1 MKKIL
6 CISGSVRDASTCVV
20 ILKTIAERYQHQAN
34 FYIYDK
40 LAELPHF
47 DPDAEDTAVPEIIR
61 RFRGEVE
68 AADAVI
74 FCSPEYVFSVPAILK
89 NAIEWCVA
97 STVFSDKP
105 TAMIVASGGGQK
117 TFESLGLIL
126 KTIQTKISDETSLLF
141 SGARARMRGRPE
153 ITDAGDLEKLDR
165 LFVNLVKE
173 N

>member
-6 CISGSVRDASTCVV
+6 CISGSVRAESTCVI
-20 ILKTIAERYQHQAN
+20 ILKTMAERHGHQAD
-34 FYIYDK
+34 FRIYDK
-40 LAELPHF
+40 LASLPHF
-47 DPDAEDTAVPEIIR
+47 DPDAEDAGLPGIIKE
-61 RFRGEVE
+61 FRAEVS
-68 AADAVI
+68 AADAVV

-126 KTIQTKISDETSLLF
+126 RTIQTKITEETSLLF
-141 SGARARMRGRPE
+141 SGARARMRGKPE

-165 LFVNLVKE
+165 LTTALLKE

>member
-6 CISGSVRDASTCVV
+6 CISGSVRAESTCVI
-20 ILKTIAERYQHQAN
+20 ILKTMAERHNHQAD
-34 FYIYDK
+34 FHIYDK
-40 LAELPHF
+40 LASLPHF
-47 DPDAEDTAVPEIIR
+47 DPDAEDTGLPEIIKE
-61 RFRGEVE
+61 FRALVA

-126 KTIQTKISDETSLLF
+126 KTIQTKITDETSLLF
-141 SGARARMRGRPE
+141 SGARARMRGEPK
-153 ITDAGDLEKLDR
+153 ITDANDLQKIDT
-165 LFVNLVKE
+165 LFSALSGGM
-173 N
+173 